1 MFILLLHTNIG
12 SYKETNSSVYV
23 SAFKIHS
30 HIFVSLI
37 PLPRRSSPFP
47 VVILVVHM
55 AQGGQYPS
63 LIKFKQQQ
71 LLDVGLE
78 VAVHCPPSL
87 SALGTW
93 PVPGDA
99 AHLWGRGRLDHH
111 PIRNP
116 GTPNHGFQLYS
127 GGYGPFRTAS
137 FQKHGFDGAVIS
149 HLRQPFWECRQSL
162 AVWQM
167 YRVAEVPV
175 EAQYGELDN
184 HNAHNT
190 STF

>member
-1 MFILLLHTNIG
+1 M
-12 SYKETNSSVYV
+12 

-30 HIFVSLI
+30 HIFASQD
-37 PLPRRSSPFP
+37 SPFP
-47 VVILVVHM
+47 VVILVHI
-55 AQGGQYPS
+55 APEGQFPS

-71 LLDVGLE
+71 LLDVGLAMLE
-78 VAVHCPPSL
+78 VSVHLPPSP

-93 PVPGDA
+93 PVPGEA
-99 AHLWGRGRLDHH
+99 AQLWGRDRSNHH
-111 PIRNP
+111 PIHTP

-127 GGYGPFRTAS
+127 GGCGTFRTTA

-149 HLRQPFWECRQSL
+149 HLRQPFWERHQSL

-175 EAQYGELDN
+175 EAQCRELDN